1 MTLSQV
7 VESYIAY
14 KRSLGKDFKTKTAKL
29 RAFVKSVGDG
39 DIRRVN
45 PRFVRR
51 FLDGSGPV
59 TANWFYKYQTLATF
73 YRYAQ
78 AHHYVQN
85 IPLPRSKPQSPEKF
99 QPYIYTNADM
109 RKLIDAAESRHRCT
123 WFLTPNTIRTLLLL
137 LYGTGLRISEA
148 LRLNIEDFDRNSGVL
163 TIRETKFFKSR
174 LVPVG
179 PDLRRVLEAYIDQ
192 QWPSVHHTENTPLL
206 GTVKLQRI
214 TRNTAEEVFQKL
226 REEAGVHRSREA
238 RYQPRL
244 HDFRHSFALVRI
256 VTWYR
261 EGKNVQRLLPHLTTY
276 LGHGSIQDTAHYLTM
291 ATELLTE
298 ASLCFER
305 YARPGVSLV

>member
-14 KRSLGKDFKTKTAKL
+14 KRSLGKDFKSKAATL
-29 RAFVKSVGDG
+29 RAFVKSVGDR

-45 PRFVRR
+45 PCSVRR

-59 TANWFYKYQTLATF
+59 TASWFYKYQTLATF

-78 AHHYVQN
+78 VHHYVLN
-85 IPLPRSKPQSPEKF
+85 SPLPRSKPQSPEKF
-99 QPYIYTNADM
+99 QPYIYTNDDM
-109 RKLIDAAESRHRCT
+109 RKLIDAADSRHRYT

-148 LRLNIEDFDRNSGVL
+148 LRLNIEDLDRNSGVL
-163 TIRETKFFKSR
+163 TVRETKFYKSR

-179 PDLRRVLEAYIDQ
+179 SDLRRVLEAYIDQ
-192 QWPSVHHTENTPLL
+192 QWPSVHHTEKTPLL

-214 TRNTAEEVFQKL
+214 TRNTAEEVFKKL
-226 REEAGVHRSREA
+226 REEAEVHRSREA

-305 YARPGVSLV
+305 YARPEVSLD

>member
-14 KRSLGKDFKTKTAKL
+14 KRSLGKDFKSKAVKL

-39 DIRRVN
+39 DIRRVT
-45 PRFVRR
+45 PCSVRR

-78 AHHYVQN
+78 ADHHVQN
-85 IPLPRSKPQSPEKF
+85 IPLPRIKPQSPEKF
-99 QPYIYTNADM
+99 QPYIYTNDDM
-109 RKLIDAAESRHRCT
+109 RKLIDAADSRHRYT

-148 LRLNIEDFDRNSGVL
+148 LRLNIEDFERNSGVL

-192 QWPSVHHTENTPLL
+192 QWPSVHHTEKTPLL
-206 GTVKLQRI
+206 GTAKL
-214 TRNTAEEVFQKL
+214 
-226 REEAGVHRSREA
+226 
-238 RYQPRL
+238 
-244 HDFRHSFALVRI
+244 
-256 VTWYR
+256 
-261 EGKNVQRLLPHLTTY
+261 
-276 LGHGSIQDTAHYLTM
+276 
-291 ATELLTE
+291 
-298 ASLCFER
+298 
-305 YARPGVSLV
+305 

>member
-1 MTLSQV
+1 
-7 VESYIAY
+7 
-14 KRSLGKDFKTKTAKL
+14 
-29 RAFVKSVGDG
+29 
-39 DIRRVN
+39 
-45 PRFVRR
+45 
-51 FLDGSGPV
+51 V
-59 TANWFYKYQTLATF
+59 TAHWFYKYQTLVTF

-99 QPYIYTNADM
+99 QPYIYTNDDM
-109 RKLIDAAESRHRCT
+109 RKLIDAADSRHRYT
-123 WFLTPNTIRTLLLL
+123 WFLSPNTVRTLLLL
-137 LYGTGLRISEA
+137 LYGTGLRIGEA
-148 LRLNIEDFDRNSGVL
+148 LRLNIEDLDRNSGVL
-163 TIRETKFFKSR
+163 TIREAKFYKSR

-179 PDLRRVLEAYIDQ
+179 PDLQRVLEAYIDQ

-206 GTVKLQRI
+206 GTVKHQRI
-214 TRNTAEEVFQKL
+214 TRNTAEEVFKKL
-226 REEAGVHRSREA
+226 RKEAGVHRSREA

-276 LGHGSIQDTAHYLTM
+276 LGHGSIQDTAHYVTM

-305 YARPGVSLV
+305 YARPEVSLV